1 MLQMAM
7 GRLTVDQKAKVYIY
21 EKKWNLKDTF
31 KPRPYKIFNEHT
43 VAVINCLNSILVI
56 TLCVFVHGV
65 QNSEREY

>member
-1 MLQMAM
+1 M
-7 GRLTVDQKAKVYIY
+7 K
-21 EKKWNLKDTF
+21 KKWNLKDTF

-65 QNSEREY
+65 QISEREY